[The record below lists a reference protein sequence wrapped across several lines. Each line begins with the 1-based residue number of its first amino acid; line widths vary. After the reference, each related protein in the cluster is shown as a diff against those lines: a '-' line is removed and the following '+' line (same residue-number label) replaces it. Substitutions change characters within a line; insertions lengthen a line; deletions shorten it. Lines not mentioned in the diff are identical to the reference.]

1 MGRHSGVPGSGDV
14 RVPVAEVLSGLAIH
28 PLEPG
33 ETPMEAFVLIKLLDA
48 RAAEAIK
55 GHGGS
60 LSVQTR

>member
-1 MGRHSGVPGSGDV
+1 
-14 RVPVAEVLSGLAIH
+14 VAEVLSGLAIH

-60 LSVQTR
+60 LNVQTR